1 MRVAFA
7 FGICAVYLIA
17 AFITDLRSMKIP
29 NVLTVSAMLSGPVYH
44 GVLDGW
50 KGLFF
55 SLQGLGAGFL
65 ILLIM
70 YFIGA
75 VGAGDVKL
83 FGGIGAWTGLWFT
96 LQGIMYSVLF
106 AGVIGLLI
114 LLWRRETMKR
124 IRNVVGSI
132 AGVFVMKSWLLWRN
146 SQEEHLRFPFM
157 MAVLPGV
164 ISTYVVLHL

>member
-1 MRVAFA
+1 MAVAF
-7 FGICAVYLIA
+7 GVCAVYLIA

-29 NVLTVSAMLSGPVYH
+29 NVLTVSAMLSGPVYY
-44 GVLDGW
+44 GVLDGGE
-50 KGLFF
+50 GLFF

-96 LQGIMYSVLF
+96 LQGIMYSVIF

-132 AGVFVMKSWLLWRN
+132 AGVFVMKSWLPWRN
-146 SQEEHLRFPFM
+146 NQEEHLRFPFM
-157 MAVLPGV
+157 IAVLPGV

>member
-1 MRVAFA
+1 MAVA

-29 NVLTVSAMLSGPVYH
+29 NALTVSAMLSGPIFH
-44 GVLDGW
+44 GALDGW
-50 KGLFF
+50 EGLLF
-55 SLQGLGAGFL
+55 SLKGLGAGFL

-106 AGVIGLLI
+106 AGAIGLLI

-124 IRNVVGSI
+124 IRHVVGSI
-132 AGVFVMKSWLLWRN
+132 AGVFVMKSWLPWRN

-157 MAVLPGV
+157 MAVLPGM
-164 ISTYVVLHL
+164 ISTYLVLHM

>member
-1 MRVAFA
+1 MSVAF
-7 FGICAVYLIA
+7 GVCAVYLIA

-29 NVLTVSAMLSGPVYH
+29 NILTVSAMLSGPVYH

-50 KGLFF
+50 EGLFF
-55 SLQGLGAGFL
+55 SLKGLGAGFL

-96 LQGIMYSVLF
+96 LHGIMYSVLF

-114 LLWRRETMKR
+114 LLWRRETIKR
-124 IRNVVGSI
+124 VRNVVGSI
-132 AGVFVMKSWLLWRN
+132 AGVFVMKSWLPWCN

-157 MAVLPGV
+157 IAVLPGV
-164 ISTYVVLHL
+164 ISTYVILHL

>member
-1 MRVAFA
+1 MAVAF
-7 FGICAVYLIA
+7 GVCAVYLIA

-50 KGLFF
+50 EGLF
-55 SLQGLGAGFL
+55 SLKGLGAGFL

-83 FGGIGAWTGLWFT
+83 FGALVPGPAYGLPCRA
-96 LQGIMYSVLF
+96 LCILVLLPVSSVCLSCS
-106 AGVIGLLI
+106 GVG
-114 LLWRRETMKR
+114 KR
-124 IRNVVGSI
+124 
-132 AGVFVMKSWLLWRN
+132 
-146 SQEEHLRFPFM
+146 
-157 MAVLPGV
+157 
-164 ISTYVVLHL
+164 

>member
-1 MRVAFA
+1 MAVAFVV
-7 FGICAVYLIA
+7 CAVYLIA

-29 NVLTVSAMLSGPVYH
+29 NVLTVSAMLSGPVYY

-50 KGLFF
+50 EGLFF

-96 LQGIMYSVLF
+96 LQGIMYSVIF

-132 AGVFVMKSWLLWRN
+132 AGVFVMKSWLPWRN

-157 MAVLPGV
+157 IAVLPGV